1 MLFSKD
7 TKYDD
12 FNRRIPRLVAE
23 GSKVLDVGCA
33 TGKLLEY
40 LRDSKRCQVF
50 GVEVDRDMAEE
61 ANERC
66 GNVTCVNIEDCG
78 NLPFEKGSFDIII
91 FADVLEHLKRPDIVL
106 RRAIPYLKD
115 NGYFLFSM
123 PNVAFLTVRLGLL
136 FGKFV
141 YTEYGVLDKTHL
153 RFFTLK
159 TTRELIEETGLKIT
173 HLEGY
178 NQVRLRYFILK
189 PLGKIFKSIFATDF
203 VIKAVVYKQSGQ

>member
-1 MLFSKD
+1 MFFTKRI
-7 TKYDD
+7 KYDH
-12 FNRRIPRLVAE
+12 FNYRIFELVE
-23 GSKVLDVGCA
+23 NGKMVLDVGCA
-33 TGKLLEY
+33 TGKLLES
-40 LRDSKRCQVF
+40 LKINKNCQVF
-50 GVEVDRDMAEE
+50 GMEVNEDMADE
-61 ANERC
+61 ANKRC
-66 GNVTCVNIEDCG
+66 KNIMRADVESCEE
-78 NLPFEKGSFDIII
+78 LPFEKGSFDIII
-91 FADVLEHLKRPDIVL
+91 FADVLEHLKRPDIAL

-115 NGYFLFSM
+115 NGYFLFSI

-159 TTRELIEETGLKIT
+159 TARELIEEAGLKIT

-189 PLGKIFKSIFATDF
+189 PLGKMFKSIFATDF
-203 VIKAVVYKQSGQ
+203 VIRAVVHKQSDQ

>member
-1 MLFSKD
+1 MFFSKD

-40 LRDSKRCQVF
+40 LKDNKRCQVF

-61 ANERC
+61 ANKRC
-66 GNVTCVNIEDCG
+66 GNVSCVNIEECE
-78 NLPFEKGSFDIII
+78 NLLFEKGEFDIII
-91 FADVLEHLKRPDIVL
+91 FADVLEHLKRPDEVL
-106 RRAIPYLKD
+106 KRILPHLKD
-115 NGYFLFSM
+115 GGYFLFSV
-123 PNVAFLTVRLGLL
+123 PNIAFITVRLGLL
-136 FGKFV
+136 FGKFE
-141 YTEYGVLDKTHL
+141 YAEYGVLDKTHL

-159 TTRELIEETGLKIT
+159 AVRKLIEERGLKIT

-178 NQVRLRYFILK
+178 NQVRARFFMLK
-189 PLGKIFKSIFATDF
+189 PLGRIFKTFFATDF
-203 VIKAVVYKQSGQ
+203 VIKAVIK

>member
-1 MLFSKD
+1 MFFSKD

-40 LRDSKRCQVF
+40 LKDNKRCQVF

-61 ANERC
+61 ANKRC
-66 GNVTCVNIEDCG
+66 GNVTCVNIEDCD
-78 NLPFEKGSFDIII
+78 NLPFEKGEFDIII
-91 FADVLEHLKRPDIVL
+91 FADVLEHLKRPDEVL
-106 RRAIPYLKD
+106 KRILPHLKD
-115 NGYFLFSM
+115 GGYFLFSV
-123 PNVAFLTVRLGLL
+123 PNIAFITVRLGLL
-136 FGKFV
+136 FGKFE
-141 YTEYGVLDKTHL
+141 YAEYGVLDKTHL

-159 TTRELIEETGLKIT
+159 AVRKLIEERGLKIT

-178 NQVRLRYFILK
+178 NQVRARFFMLK
-189 PLGKIFKSIFATDF
+189 PLGRIFKTFFATDF
-203 VIKAVVYKQSGQ
+203 VIKAVIK

>member
-1 MLFSKD
+1 MFFSKD

-40 LRDSKRCQVF
+40 LKDNKRCQVF

-61 ANERC
+61 ANKRC
-66 GNVTCVNIEDCG
+66 GNVSCVNIEECE
-78 NLPFEKGSFDIII
+78 NLLFEKGEFDIII
-91 FADVLEHLKRPDIVL
+91 FADVLEHLKRPDEVL
-106 RRAIPYLKD
+106 KRILPHLKD
-115 NGYFLFSM
+115 GGYFLFSV
-123 PNVAFLTVRLGLL
+123 PNVAFITVRLGLL
-136 FGKFV
+136 FGKFE
-141 YTEYGVLDKTHL
+141 YAEYGVLDKTHL

-159 TTRELIEETGLKIT
+159 AVRKLIEERGLKIT

-178 NQVRLRYFILK
+178 NQVRARFFMLK
-189 PLGKIFKSIFATDF
+189 PLGRIFKTFFAADF
-203 VIKAVVYKQSGQ
+203 VIKAVIK